1 MREYQ
6 DKLCTLN
13 VDMCLSW
20 PQFRHR
26 TYSNILLNVMQYE
39 DSVCEIFREALKGLS
54 GRDNGVLYYF
64 ETCTFL
70 VLHLFE

>member
-1 MREYQ
+1 
-6 DKLCTLN
+6 
-13 VDMCLSW
+13 
-20 PQFRHR
+20 
-26 TYSNILLNVMQYE
+26 MQYE